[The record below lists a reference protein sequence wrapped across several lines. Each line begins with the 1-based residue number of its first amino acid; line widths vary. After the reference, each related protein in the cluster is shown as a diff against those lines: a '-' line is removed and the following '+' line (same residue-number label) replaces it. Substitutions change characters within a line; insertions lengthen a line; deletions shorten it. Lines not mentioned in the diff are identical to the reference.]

1 MPSFLGDI
9 SQRVMLKAWF
19 ATLLCFASSQTGV
32 ADEKALPPYQL
43 ENGLTVVL
51 NPIAQLDQLAVV
63 VVFSLGNAHDP
74 LGKSGRA
81 HLLEHLY
88 ATSATDASAAR
99 DVNQIV
105 QRYGHRFNMQTGY
118 DYTVIAGTVGADAS
132 EDELEDAALRMA
144 SLRVTQEDLE
154 REVPRMLSELRN
166 MYGGVPALAGMN
178 HVRNRLLALPAGGRY
193 AGADVHLEGMGV
205 DELQDAWRDYY
216 KPNNAILAVAGGFN
230 VAEIQD
236 GIERHFGSIPI
247 GKPTPP
253 RVPGQETRTGTV
265 TRVRVSPVAPHAAG
279 VVAIGYAAPQPGS
292 TLYAPFLVVVSRLW
306 AEIRGRFEPGK
317 PPPVYYQPVDDPTVI
332 ILSAEWSDATPADS
346 VLNELDERFQ
356 SALTAKVTRG
366 DRLRTVNS
374 MAMLLGTVDVPTTG
388 WRQNVYGLAF
398 STARHL
404 QLGIDGTALRKA
416 IEKTTDADMRRLATG
431 VFAPSKRVAVV
442 IEPAESP

>member
-51 NPIAQLDQLAVV
+51 NPIAQLDQVAVV

-105 QRYGHRFNMQTGY
+105 QRYGPRFNMQAGH
-118 DYTVIAGTVGADAS
+118 DYTVIAGTVGADAV
-132 EDELEDAALRMA
+132 EDELEDAASRMA

-154 REVPRMLSELRN
+154 REVLRMLLELRN

-193 AGADVHLEGMGV
+193 AGADEHLEGMGV
-205 DELQDAWRDYY
+205 DELQGAWRDYY

-230 VAEIQD
+230 VAEIQE

-292 TLYAPFLVVVSRLW
+292 ELYAPFLVVVSRLW
-306 AEIRGRFEPGK
+306 AEIGGRLQPGK
-317 PPPVYYQPVDDPTVI
+317 PPPVYYLPLDDPTVI
-332 ILSAEWSDATPADS
+332 VLSAEWSDTTPADS
-346 VLNELDERFQ
+346 ALNELDERLQ
-356 SALTAKVTRG
+356 SALTARVKRR
-366 DRLRTVNS
+366 DRRRTVNS
-374 MAMLLGTVDVPTTG
+374 MALLGTVDVPTTA

-398 STARHL
+398 STARRL
-404 QLGIDGTALRKA
+404 QLGIDGMALRKA
-416 IEKTTDADMRRLATG
+416 IEKTTDADMRRLATS

-442 IEPAESP
+442 IDPAE